1 VAFITPSII
10 YKIDFIHSMKQQT
23 KAYTF
28 ALGAVLLWSFVATAF
43 KIALKEVD
51 IYQLLFYG
59 NLTAFL
65 VLLIIFLLEK
75 RIKELQRLSVKSI
88 VISSLRGFLNP
99 FLYYLILF
107 EAYDILPAQEAMS
120 LNYIWPI
127 VLVLLAAPILKQK
140 INLFGFM
147 GIIISF
153 IGVILI
159 ATKGNPLELEF
170 ENLRGDILAF
180 SSSIVWAFFWLSNMK
195 SKESETTKLLL
206 SFGFGLI
213 FSLAAVIFFSDFT
226 LPSLSS
232 SFALIYV
239 GIAEM
244 GLTFYLWL
252 NALKHSK
259 RADQV
264 SKLIYLSPFLS
275 LIFIAIILH
284 EKIGIFT
291 FIGLAMIIIGILIKD
306 RKK

>member
-1 VAFITPSII
+1 
-10 YKIDFIHSMKQQT
+10 MNQQT

-28 ALGAVLLWSFVATAF
+28 ALGAVALWSTVATAF
-43 KIALKEVD
+43 KIALSETDV
-51 IYQLLFYG
+51 YQLLFYS

-65 VLLIIFLLEK
+65 VLGVIFLLERK
-75 RIKELQRLSVKSI
+75 TAELKTLNAKAFGMSA
-88 VISSLRGFLNP
+88 LRGFLNP

-127 VLVLLAAPILKQK
+127 VLVLLAVPFLKQK
-140 INLFGFM
+140 INLYGFL

-153 IGVILI
+153 LGVIII
-159 ATKGNPLELEF
+159 ATKGNPLALEF
-170 ENLRGDILAF
+170 GNLRGDILAF
-180 SSSIVWAFFWLSNMK
+180 SSSIVWALFWLSNMK

-206 SFGFGLI
+206 SFGFGLVY
-213 FSLAAVIFFSDFT
+213 SLPVMLLKSGFT

-252 NALKHSK
+252 NALKYSE

-264 SKLIYLSPFLS
+264 SRLVYLSPFLS
-275 LIFIAIILH
+275 LIIIAVVLQ
-284 EKIGIFT
+284 EKIGIST
-291 FIGLAMIIIGILIKD
+291 LVGLVLIIVGILVKD
-306 RKK
+306 KKHNNT

>member
-1 VAFITPSII
+1 
-10 YKIDFIHSMKQQT
+10 MKQQT

-28 ALGAVLLWSFVATAF
+28 ALGAVVLWSTVATAF
-43 KIALKEVD
+43 KIALLEVD
-51 IYQLLFYG
+51 VYQLLFYS

-65 VLLIIFLLEK
+65 VLGVIFLWEK
-75 RIKELQRLSVKSI
+75 RTSELKALDAKALGMSA
-88 VISSLRGFLNP
+88 LRGFLNP

-127 VLVLLAAPILKQK
+127 VLVLLAVPFLKQK
-140 INLFGFM
+140 INLYGFL

-153 IGVILI
+153 LGVIII
-159 ATKGNPLELEF
+159 ASKGNPFALEF
-170 ENLRGDILAF
+170 GNLRGDILAF
-180 SSSIVWAFFWLSNMK
+180 SSSVVWALFWLSNMK

-206 SFGFGLI
+206 SFGFGLVY
-213 FSLAAVIFFSDFT
+213 SVPVMLVLSDFT

-252 NALKHSK
+252 NALKYTK
-259 RADQV
+259 RTDQV
-264 SKLIYLSPFLS
+264 SRLVYLSPFLS
-275 LIFIAIILH
+275 LMIIAFVLQ
-284 EKIGIFT
+284 EKIGIAT
-291 FIGLAMIIIGILIKD
+291 LAGLTLIIIGILFKE